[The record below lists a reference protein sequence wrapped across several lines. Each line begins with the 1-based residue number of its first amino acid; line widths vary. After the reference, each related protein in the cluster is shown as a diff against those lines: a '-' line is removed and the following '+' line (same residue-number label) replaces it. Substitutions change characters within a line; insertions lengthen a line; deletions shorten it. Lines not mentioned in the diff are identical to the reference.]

1 MEEYRKGIGAIVLS
15 KDNKIIAFQRCDFDK
30 NWQGVEGGCDSKE
43 EPRETLFR
51 EIKEEIGL
59 DKTDYNI
66 IKEFNEFIP
75 YKFPDGIKKGINSIG
90 QKKKF
95 FLIKLKNEN
104 QKFDFSSFNPD
115 GNEFKDSKFVTAE
128 ELIKL
133 VPQFKRDLYKKV
145 LNGFG
150 LIRKNVKPERL
161 AKVIARTGYCSR
173 REAEQLILDGYVKVN
188 GVVVS
193 SPAVNVTDES
203 IKIKNKLLQTKEK
216 TKLWMFNKPRGYI
229 VTNNDPE
236 NRKTIFSILPKDMP
250 RVMTIGRLDMD
261 TEGLLLLTNNGDLA
275 RYIEL
280 PSTGWTRK
288 YRVKVHGFLDRLKND
303 IEKLSKRGLKINDV
317 KYSPFKVSIETEGNT
332 NAWLNISVSE
342 GKNREVRNIMEYYGL
357 KVLRLIRTS
366 YGPFILNK
374 DFPVGAVRQVSEKGL
389 IGAVG
394 NKVDL
399 K

>member
-15 KDNKIIAFQRCDFDK
+15 KDNKIIAFQRYDFDK

-75 YKFPDGIKKGINSIG
+75 YKFPDGIKKGINSTG

-150 LIRKNVKPERL
+150 LIKKNVKPERL

-193 SPAVNVTDES
+193 SPAINVTDES

-399 K
+399 R

>member
-1 MEEYRKGIGAIVLS
+1 MENLRKGIGVIVLS
-15 KDNKIIAFQRCDFDK
+15 KSSKIIAFQRTDFDK
-30 NWQGVEGGCDSKE
+30 SWQGVEGGCEKNE
-43 EPRETLFR
+43 EVIETLYR

-59 DKTDYNI
+59 DRTQYDV
-66 IKEFNEFIP
+66 IKETDKFIQYEFP
-75 YKFPDGIKKGINSIG
+75 ENKKKEINAKG
-90 QKKKF
+90 QEKKF
-95 FLIKLKNEN
+95 FLIKLKSED

-115 GNEFKDSKFVTAE
+115 GNEFKNNKFVTAE

-133 VPQFKRDLYKKV
+133 VPPFKKEMYKEV
-145 LNGFG
+145 LQSFG
-150 LIRKNVKPERL
+150 LIKNCTKPERL

-173 REAEQLILDGYVKVN
+173 REAEQLILNGDVKVN

-193 SPAVNVTDES
+193 SPAINITDES

-229 VTNNDPE
+229 VTNNDPQ

-250 RVMTIGRLDMD
+250 RVVTIGRLDMD
-261 TEGLLLLTNNGDLA
+261 TEGLLLLTNNGELA
-275 RYIEL
+275 RYVEL

-303 IEKLSKRGLKINDV
+303 IEKLSKRGLKVNDIR
-317 KYSPFKVSIETEGNT
+317 YSPFKVSIETEGNT
-332 NAWLNISVSE
+332 NAWLNISISE
-342 GKNREVRNIMEYYGL
+342 GKNKEVRNIMEYYGL

-374 DFPVGAVRQVSEKGL
+374 DFPVGAIRQVSDRNL
-389 IGAVG
+389 ISAIG

>member
-15 KDNKIIAFQRCDFDK
+15 KDNKIIAFQRYDFDK

-43 EPRETLFR
+43 KPRETLFR

-95 FLIKLKNEN
+95 FLIKLKNED

-150 LIRKNVKPERL
+150 LIKKNVKPERL

-188 GVVVS
+188 GAVVS
-193 SPAVNVTDES
+193 SPAINVTDES